1 MSEMYNRKN
10 AWESLSLEERDK
22 AFEYSKE
29 YMHFLNTS
37 KTEREV
43 VKNVIR
49 MAENAGFRDLNSLE
63 TVVAGDKVYFNNKDK
78 NIFLAVVGKQG
89 LENGINIIGSHADS
103 PRLDLR
109 QNPLSKEDDL
119 DFFKTQYY
127 GGIKRYQWTTIPLSM
142 HGVIINKKGEKIE
155 VCLGEK
161 EEDPVFVITDLLP
174 HLAKEQMKKNLSE
187 GITGEDLQVLI
198 GNSKEK
204 IEDILLK
211 EYHME
216 KEDFITSEIEL
227 VPAFKARTV
236 GLDGSLVGGYGQ
248 DDKSCVFTSVTAI
261 LGLNEVE
268 KTAVC
273 LVADKEEIGSIGNT
287 GMESAVFD
295 YFMTELRDKM
305 GDTTK
310 LNKIYY
316 NSKML
321 SADVDA
327 GYDPIYKSVYDKENS
342 ALLGNGVEITKY
354 TGGRG
359 KSGGSD
365 ANAEYLHYVRN
376 KFEENNVLYQ
386 TGELGKV
393 DAGGG
398 GTIAYIFANKG
409 VEVLDCGVAVLSMH
423 APYEICSKLDIYMM
437 NKACIAFWK

>member
-10 AWESLSLEERDK
+10 AWASLSLEERDA
-22 AFEYSKE
+22 AFAYSKS
-29 YMHFLNTS
+29 YMDFLNSS

-43 VKNVIR
+43 VKNVIK
-49 MAENAGFRDLNSLE
+49 MAEEAGFRDINSLE
-63 TVVAGDKVYFNNKDK
+63 KVSTGDKVYFNNRDK
-78 NIFLAVVGKQG
+78 NVFLAVVGKQG
-89 LENGINIIGSHADS
+89 LENGVNLVGSHADS

-119 DFFKTQYY
+119 DYFKTQYY

-142 HGVIINKKGEKIE
+142 HGVIINKKGEKVE

-174 HLAKEQMKKNLSE
+174 HLAREQMKKNLAE
-187 GITGEDLQVLI
+187 GVTGEDLQVLI

-204 IEDILLK
+204 IEEILLK
-211 EYHME
+211 EYNME
-216 KEDFITSEIEL
+216 KEDFISSEIEL

-236 GLDGSLVGGYGQ
+236 GLDGSLIGGYGQ
-248 DDKSCVFTSVTAI
+248 DDKSCVYTSVTAI
-261 LGLNEVE
+261 LGLNDLE
-268 KTAVC
+268 KTAIC
-273 LVADKEEIGSIGNT
+273 IVADKEEIGSIGNT

-295 YFMTELRDKM
+295 YFLTELRDKM
-305 GDTTK
+305 GDNTK

-327 GYDPIYKSVYDKENS
+327 GYDPVYKSVYDKENS
-342 ALLGNGVEITKY
+342 ALVGNGVELTKY

-365 ANAEYLHYVRN
+365 ANAEYLYYIRK
-376 KFEENNVLYQ
+376 KFEDNNVLYQ

-409 VEVLDCGVAVLSMH
+409 VEVLDCGVSILSMH
-423 APYEICSKLDIYMM
+423 APYEIASKLDIYMM
-437 NKACIAFWK
+437 NKACEAFWK